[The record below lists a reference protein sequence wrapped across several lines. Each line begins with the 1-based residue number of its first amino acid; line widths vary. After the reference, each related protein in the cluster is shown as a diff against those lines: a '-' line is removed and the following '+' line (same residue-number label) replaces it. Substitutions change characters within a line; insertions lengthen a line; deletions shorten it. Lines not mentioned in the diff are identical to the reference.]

1 MRCDILKMREVGNIQ
16 FSYSRVD
23 TYRQCPRKFRYRY
36 VDFLKTYDDPAPDSP
51 LICGNAV
58 HHGIEMGEDAGIE
71 WYYKQFYGIN
81 DKHVNEEIKLRYSI
95 EQMRQEVDYERA
107 QFEFELNTPDFKG
120 FIDCME
126 YVDETN
132 VDLLDFKYANP
143 KNTWR
148 YEQSGQLHVYAKK
161 LLDHCGITV
170 RNMAYL
176 VMPKTMIR
184 QKKTESIMQFRRRL
198 QNELEQLHPIRLP
211 IEYSPEKVF
220 EFDSYCNQIVT
231 AREYPKQESK
241 LCDWCDLQEYCES
254 EGEIDYMI
262 LPENKRVAVDTS
274 QPPVIWLY
282 GQPFSGKTTFAN
294 QAPDVIHL
302 NTDGNVKYV
311 DGARIIIR
319 EEVTM
324 EGRLKK
330 IKYAWENFIEAV
342 DLLIAGQHEF
352 KNVTVDLVED
362 VFEMCRVYMYNK
374 LGIDHEQDA
383 GFGKGYD
390 MVRTQFLPQIRRLTA
405 AGLGVILISHENV
418 SEIIKK
424 NGEKITNIYPNIQS
438 KYANKIAGM
447 VDIVGRVVIDDDD
460 SRWITFKTDN
470 TQFGGG
476 RLVFDESK
484 VPLNY
489 ESFMSTYRTAKPS
502 GTIQREVTPTA
513 PTQPEPTKDAETTTD
528 SEPTSRRRAR
538 RTE

>member
-1 MRCDILKMREVGNIQ
+1 MI

-58 HHGIEMGEDAGIE
+58 HHGIEMGEDAGID
-71 WYYKQFYGIN
+71 WYYKQFYGI
-81 DKHVNEEIKLRYSI
+81 DDRHVNEEIKLRYSI
-95 EQMRQEVDYERA
+95 EQMRQEIDYDRA
-107 QFEFELNTPDFKG
+107 KFEFELNTPDFKG
-120 FIDCME
+120 YIDCME
-126 YVDETN
+126 HVDENT
-132 VDLLDFKYANP
+132 VDLLDFKYSAA
-143 KNTWR
+143 KNVWR
-148 YEQSGQLHVYAKK
+148 YEQSGQLHVYKNK
-161 LLDHCGITV
+161 LEANTNLKV
-170 RNMAYL
+170 RKMLYL
-176 VMPKTMIR
+176 VHPKTQIR
-184 QKKTESIMQFRRRL
+184 QKKTESVMQFRRRL
-198 QNELEQLHPIRLP
+198 KDELEQLHPIRIP

-220 EFDSYCNQIVT
+220 EFNTYCGEIMK
-231 AREYPKQESK
+231 AKEYPKQESG
-241 LCDWCDLQEYCES
+241 LCGWCDYQEYCES
-254 EGEIDYMI
+254 EGEVDYMI

-342 DLLIAGQHEF
+342 DLLIAGGHDF
-352 KNVTVDLVED
+352 RNVTVDLVED
-362 VFEMCRVYMYNK
+362 VLEMCRVYMFNK

-383 GFGKGYD
+383 GYGKGYD

-405 AGLGVILISHENV
+405 AGFGVILISHENV

-424 NGEKITNIYPNIQS
+424 NGEKITNTGPNIQS
-438 KYANKIAGM
+438 RYANKIAGM
-447 VDIVGRVVIDDDD
+447 VDIVGRVVIEDDD

-476 RLVFDESK
+476 RLVFDENK
-484 VPLNY
+484 VPLDY
-489 ESFMSTYRTAKPS
+489 ADFMSMYKTAKPS
-502 GTIQREVTPTA
+502 GTAKREVTQTA
-513 PTQPEPTKDAETTTD
+513 PTSPEPTD
-528 SEPTSRRRAR
+528 EPTPDGEPTTRRRSRR
-538 RTE
+538 TD

>member
-1 MRCDILKMREVGNIQ
+1 MGRSNLCSIGLTTRGFKRSYPVDVSNNVKLSVLK
-16 FSYSRVD
+16 
-23 TYRQCPRKFRYRY
+23 
-36 VDFLKTYDDPAPDSP
+36 LKTYDDPAPDSP

-81 DKHVNEEIKLRYSI
+81 DKYVNEDIKLRYSI
-95 EQMRQEVDYERA
+95 EQMRREVDYERA

-126 YVDETN
+126 YVDDTT

-198 QNELEQLHPIRLP
+198 QNELHPIRVP
-211 IEYSPEKVF
+211 ISKKVF
-220 EFDSYCNQIVT
+220 EFDSYCNQILEAT
-231 AREYPKQESK
+231 EYPKQPGP
-241 LCDWCDLQEYCES
+241 LCRFCDLQEYCES

-294 QAPDVIHL
+294 QAPEIHL

-362 VFEMCRVYMYNK
+362 VFEMCTCTTNLALITSKMPDSGRDMTWFAPFHK
-374 LGIDHEQDA
+374 GRWPWCILPREC
-383 GFGKGYD
+383 FGNYQEGEENHKHLSQHS
-390 MVRTQFLPQIRRLTA
+390 VQIRQQNRWYGGHRGTR
-405 AGLGVILISHENV
+405 
-418 SEIIKK
+418 
-424 NGEKITNIYPNIQS
+424 GET
-438 KYANKIAGM
+438 M
-447 VDIVGRVVIDDDD
+447 
-460 SRWITFKTDN
+460 
-470 TQFGGG
+470 
-476 RLVFDESK
+476 
-484 VPLNY
+484 
-489 ESFMSTYRTAKPS
+489 
-502 GTIQREVTPTA
+502 TPA
-513 PTQPEPTKDAETTTD
+513 DYFQD
-528 SEPTSRRRAR
+528 
-538 RTE
+538 